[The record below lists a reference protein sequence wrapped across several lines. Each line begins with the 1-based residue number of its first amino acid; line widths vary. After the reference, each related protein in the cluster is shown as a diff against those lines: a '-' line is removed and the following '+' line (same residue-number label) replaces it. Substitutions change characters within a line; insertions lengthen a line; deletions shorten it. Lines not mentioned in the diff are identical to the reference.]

1 MPTQDLIQK
10 IEQARNS
17 KVITYITGDREP
29 FKTKIADD
37 VVPIF
42 AKHLDKAGQQEK
54 ISVFLYTRGGDMLAP
69 LRLIKLLKSYTR
81 QIEVI
86 VPYRAHSAGTLIAI
100 GADKIVMG
108 RLAEL
113 SPVDPSTGHPFN
125 PENPI
130 DPKQKM
136 QISVED
142 LHSYF
147 LLAKEKAGVKDEQ
160 MVEVYK
166 ELVNKIHPLSLGNVY
181 RAARMAKQ
189 ITKKLLLMHFDL
201 ERDKETIEKI
211 IKEITGDICIHGYPI
226 TRDEAKDIGLDIE
239 NADNNLGRE
248 IWQLYE
254 AYAEKMELNKKFDP
268 VALLGTQELASF
280 EYCGAFIESLSL
292 TDAFVFKGKLRRI
305 VKDNK
310 AGIDINIESSGWQE
324 IN

>member
-1 MPTQDLIQK
+1 MPTKDLIQK
-10 IEQARNS
+10 IEQERNS
-17 KVITYITGDREP
+17 KVVAYITGDREP

-37 VVPIF
+37 VIPIF
-42 AKHLDKAGQQEK
+42 AKHLERIGEQNL
-54 ISVFLYTRGGDMLAP
+54 ISIFLYTRGGDMLAP
-69 LRLIKLLKSYTR
+69 LRLIKLLKSYAN

-100 GADKIVMG
+100 GADKIVMS
-108 RLAEL
+108 RLGEL

-142 LHSYF
+142 LYSYF
-147 LLAKEKAGVKDEQ
+147 LLAKEKAGVQDEQ

-166 ELVNKIHPLSLGNVY
+166 DLVNKIHPLSLGNVY

-189 ITKKLLLMHFDL
+189 ITKKLLLMHLDL
-201 ERDKETIEKI
+201 EKDKEKIEKI

-226 TRDEAKDIGLDIE
+226 TRDEAKDMGLNIE
-239 NADNNLGRE
+239 NADNNLGQN
-248 IWQLYE
+248 IWQLYS
-254 AYAEKMELNKKFDP
+254 AYAEQMELNKKFDP
-268 VALLGTQELASF
+268 IALLGTQEFAELS
-280 EYCGAFIESLSL
+280 YSGAFIESLSL
-292 TDAFVFKGKLRRI
+292 TDAFIFKGKLRRV

-310 AGIDINIESSGWQE
+310 PAIDINIESSSWEE